1 MVLNGINIKHLLLAV
16 THGKE
21 NTCPLVM
28 PWVNDKFLHATAW
41 RGQSERVLSVIEYKV
56 R

>member
-21 NTCPLVM
+21 NACPLVM
-28 PWVNDKFLHATAW
+28 P
-41 RGQSERVLSVIEYKV
+41 
-56 R
+56 